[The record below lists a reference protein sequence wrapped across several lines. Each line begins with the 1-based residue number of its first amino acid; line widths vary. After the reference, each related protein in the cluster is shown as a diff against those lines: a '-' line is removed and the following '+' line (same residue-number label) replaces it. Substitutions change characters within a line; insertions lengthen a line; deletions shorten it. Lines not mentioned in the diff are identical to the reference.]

1 MSELSRRELLER
13 AAYTAGLAGAAS
25 ILPADLLLQ
34 ASAQAKRSAL
44 PSPSQ
49 MPIDHF
55 VVVMMENRSFDH
67 YFGWLGETGLVDGL
81 QSTSYPDPSGNPI
94 ETRHASS
101 MGAAEWQGCGHP
113 DPGHGWG
120 SGRAQLQG
128 GFMADGSGNDEFAL
142 TYYDEGELGFI
153 HGAAS

>member
-34 ASAQAKRSAL
+34 EAAAAKRSKL

-67 YFGWLGETGLVDGL
+67 YFGWLGQTGLVDGL
-81 QSTSYPDPSGNPI
+81 QDTSYLDPAGNAI
-94 ETRHASS
+94 ATRHASS

-113 DPGHGWG
+113 DPGHGWDA
-120 SGRAQLQG
+120 GRAQ
-128 GFMADGSGNDEFAL
+128 F
-142 TYYDEGELGFI
+142 
-153 HGAAS
+153 